1 MKLVYSA
8 VYVAISGFIFYLIGE
23 ALPRKWFS
31 ENRFPYIDFVW
42 EKKGKVY
49 DKLKIKKWKNKLIDM
64 SKIFSSMIPKA
75 VSFDVT
81 PAQIQALIKETCV
94 AEFIHYILCFT
105 SGGVYFIYNDLMGIL
120 VWILCIIGNIPF
132 ILIQRYNRPHLK
144 ALRDRL
150 LKRGA
155 EANLSF
161 ETCTK

>member
-23 ALPRKWFS
+23 ALPRKWFR

-105 SGGVYFIYNDLMGIL
+105 SGGVYFIYNDLTGIL

-144 ALRDRL
+144 ALRDKMLR
-150 LKRGA
+150 RSA
-155 EANLSF
+155 EINLSF